1 MAGDGAA
8 GERVVDLLKAAV
20 LAQELFDSL
29 HDLRIHAGVG
39 DEHALLVEIVVIL
52 DAVGH
57 IALDRLGERAA
68 VLFRNAHLALVHL
81 DAGLELQKIR
91 AQRRDG
97 RAPAALAQIFERVDH
112 EADVQLL
119 PALVKD
125 RLDLLAGL
133 ALAGEQRAVDHE
145 MADTGGETARIDNEH
160 APRKFLCGIARV
172 LEAGGHIRGDREM
185 HDLVVGFELLAEEI
199 EIVGNGYRRRAAE
212 LSRAARIR
220 ENVLARALDPV
231 AQRAVVHED
240 IERRDLYVVLLDQ
253 LARKIAGAVGRN
265 SDLHWHLRSP
275 FPK

>member
-29 HDLRIHAGVG
+29 HDLHVHAGVG

-125 RLDLLAGL
+125 RQDLLAGL

-145 MADTGGETARIDNEH
+145 MADAGGEIARIDNEH

-185 HDLVVGFELLAEEI
+185 HDLVVGSELLAEEI
-199 EIVGNGYRRRAAE
+199 EIVGNGHRRRAAE

-231 AQRAVVHED
+231 AQRAVIHED